1 MAAGSAITTTESCE
15 YRFSQDEIVQLA
27 RDQARLSNERDTME
41 NRFAVAKKQY
51 NADMEMKQAEIR
63 RAGLGVTQGYEL
75 RDIECLKLKFRPD
88 KDSLMIVRTDTGRVF
103 RHRKMRD
110 EEKQMTLTAISD
122 PFVMM
127 AEFYED
133 NNSELMHIVAE
144 VGLTASEYE
153 KLKDVPGMQFQ
164 PTLKQLEAGKPK
176 KK

>member
-1 MAAGSAITTTESCE
+1 MAVGSAITTTESCE

-27 RDQARLSNERDTME
+27 RDQARLSNEKRTME
-41 NRFAVAKKQY
+41 DRFVVQKKQHQT
-51 NADMEMKQAEIR
+51 DVSMKDAEIQ
-63 RAGLGVTQGYEL
+63 RAGLGVIQGYEL

-133 NNSELMHIVAE
+133 GNSELMHIVAE

-153 KLKDVPGMQFQ
+153 KLKDIPGMQFRA
-164 PTLKQLEAGKPK
+164 THKQLEAGKPK